1 MRSSLT
7 VPCKRG
13 KCGSIVF
20 CATDGSGSR
29 KFGSAQSVNQAD
41 SDLRGRYARARGD
54 GRHAGDACAD
64 RDVEL
69 RHNTLRGQ
77 VCGISIIIKLVFQ
90 NIRRTLSVFIKDNDN
105 SSCFYFKK

>member
-1 MRSSLT
+1 M
-7 VPCKRG
+7 
-13 KCGSIVF
+13 F
-20 CATDGSGSR
+20 CATDDSGSR

-69 RHNTLRGQ
+69 RHITLFRQ
-77 VCGISIIIKLVFQ
+77 VCGISIILKLVFYS
-90 NIRRTLSVFIKDNDN
+90 ISLLRLF
-105 SSCFYFKK
+105 FKMLCV